1 MDELQLVA
9 QLRDNYPAGIDL
21 TEAERRLYAEFRPV
35 PSSAGPSSAVGG
47 TRRARRTQAA
57 GSRRRFGPKL
67 VATGAIA
74 AAVAV
79 GAVIA
84 LQGGPAH
91 PAAKGGSAGASADPR
106 GLQLASY
113 ATQAAASAPAWQPSQ
128 WVYSDILRPEAW
140 PKPGATN
147 PTITWTQV
155 DGDHFAYL
163 EDGNLVINDEGPLTS
178 VPPVFWSNVT
188 AGDMYSYLL
197 SLPTNPAALRAVIVN
212 NLEAAQEQRLKVLQK
227 SDATAAQK
235 RLLGAALGFGNSAV
249 FTAISVTLQDYVLP
263 PKLLAAV
270 YVVLAEDPV
279 VHFDKSVTDNA
290 GQTGVGFYTVNGSSK
305 SEIMINP
312 STYAYM
318 GHDSVSNTQSYW
330 TDLVSSGIVQQAG
343 QTP

>member
-21 TEAERRLYAEFRPV
+21 TQAERRLYAEIRPV
-35 PSSAGPSSAVGG
+35 PSSAAGQGA
-47 TRRARRTQAA
+47 RRARRTRAA
-57 GSRRRFGPKL
+57 GSGRRFGPKL
-67 VATGAIA
+67 VATGAVA

-79 GAVIA
+79 GAIIA

-91 PAAKGGSAGASADPR
+91 PAAKGGSPGASADAR

-113 ATQAAASAPAWQPSQ
+113 ATQAAASAPAWKPNQ
-128 WVYSDILRPEAW
+128 WVYSEILRPEAL

-147 PTITWTQV
+147 PTIIWTQV

-163 EDGNLVINDEGPLTS
+163 KDGKLVISDEGPIAQAN
-178 VPPVFWSNVT
+178 PVFSKNVT
-188 AGDMYSYLL
+188 AGDMYTYLL
-197 SLPTNPAALRAVIVN
+197 SLPTNPAALRTVIVH
-212 NLEAAQEQRLKVLQK
+212 NLEAARKRR
-227 SDATAAQK
+227 AAVPNLPK
-235 RLLGAALGFGNSAV
+235 KLVDALGTGNSAV
-249 FTAISVTLQDYVLP
+249 FTAIAATLHYYVLP

-270 YVVLAEDPV
+270 YTILAEDPV

-290 GQTGVGFYTVNGSSK
+290 GQTGVGFYIVGDSWKT
-305 SEIMINP
+305 EIMINP

-318 GHDSVSNTQSYW
+318 GNDSVGNGQSYW
-330 TDLVSSGIVQQAG
+330 TDLVRGGIVQQAG

>member
-1 MDELQLVA
+1 MRA
-9 QLRDNYPAGIDL
+9 A
-21 TEAERRLYAEFRPV
+21 
-35 PSSAGPSSAVGG
+35 SSG
-47 TRRARRTQAA
+47 
-57 GSRRRFGPKL
+57 RRFGPKL
-67 VATGAIA
+67 VATGAVA

-91 PAAKGGSAGASADPR
+91 PAAKGGSTRASADAR

-128 WVYSDILRPEAW
+128 WVYSDILRPEAL

-163 EDGNLVINDEGPLTS
+163 QDGKLVINDEGTLAYAT
-178 VPPVFWSNVT
+178 PVFWKNVT
-188 AGDMYSYLL
+188 AGDSYIYLL
-197 SLPTNPAALRAVIVN
+197 SLPTTPAALRAVIVH
-212 NLEAAQEQRLKVLQK
+212 NLQAVQKQRAAVPNMPKKLV
-227 SDATAAQK
+227 D
-235 RLLGAALGFGNSAV
+235 ALGTGNSAV
-249 FTAISVTLQDYVLP
+249 FTAIAATLHYYVLP

-270 YVVLAEDPV
+270 YTVLAEDPV

-305 SEIMINP
+305 TEIMINP

-318 GHDSVSNTQSYW
+318 GNDRVANGRSYW
-330 TDLVSSGIVQQAG
+330 TDLVRGGIVQQAG